1 MLEFIKIVDVKSIK
15 SYFSSLPFFL
25 LCLYILFMYIAQ
37 ETLLPTIIHSVVMFC
52 MIGVVIF
59 CMFLKWSRNI
69 QKIITRFTIWYS
81 IFFIFCYLSAFLSK
95 QSDPSILYP
104 IVVSLVIPFCF
115 IQTIDTTVKLEACL
129 NVYII
134 SALIMAFLL
143 WQTGQL
149 DYLHIAA
156 HSEARLGTDVTGNA
170 NIFTALIMYAE
181 VFAAWFM
188 IYKKKKV
195 SRLIYFLAF
204 ILLLFIMVVSGGRKT
219 IIAVI
224 GALSVFLILK
234 DNNRKVIRNII
245 TVILFITAI
254 FIAILK
260 IPLLYELIGE
270 RFEGLFAFFSGKESS
285 VSSDSTRGQI
295 FLLAL
300 KGWSEHPL
308 FGHGIDSFKFLNR
321 STTGHFYY
329 AHNNFAELLYDV
341 GIIGF
346 AIFYYM
352 FFYIYRNLRKVEAHN
367 HKYKVLGLGLLVELL
382 LFDIGGVSYYL
393 VGNIIILS
401 IAYMCIMFQKVDD
414 I

>member
-1 MLEFIKIVDVKSIK
+1 M
-15 SYFSSLPFFL
+15 
-25 LCLYILFMYIAQ
+25 M
-37 ETLLPTIIHSVVMFC
+37 
-52 MIGVVIF
+52 
-59 CMFLKWSRNI
+59 
-69 QKIITRFTIWYS
+69 
-81 IFFIFCYLSAFLSK
+81 
-95 QSDPSILYP
+95 
-104 IVVSLVIPFCF
+104 VSLVIPFCF
-115 IQTIDTTVKLEACL
+115 IQTIDTTAKLEACL

-149 DYLHIAA
+149 DYLYIDA
-156 HSEARLGTDVTGNA
+156 HSEARLGTEVTGNA
-170 NIFTALIMYAE
+170 NIFTALLMYAE

-188 IYKKKKV
+188 TYKQGRF

-204 ILLLFIMVVSGGRKT
+204 VILLFFMVVSGGRKT

-234 DNNRKVIRNII
+234 ENSYRKIVKNII
-245 TVILFITAI
+245 IAILLISGI

-270 RFEGLFAFFSGKESS
+270 RFEGLFAFFTGKESS
-285 VSSDSTRGQI
+285 VNSDSTRGQM
-295 FLLAL
+295 LRLAL
-300 KGWSEHPL
+300 KGWFERPIL
-308 FGHGIDSFKFLNR
+308 GYGIDSFKFLNQAA
-321 STTGHFYY
+321 TGHFYY

-352 FFYIYRNLRKVEAHN
+352 FFYIYRNLKRIGDSN
-367 HKYKVLGLGLLVELL
+367 HKYKVLGFGILIELL

-401 IAYMCIMFQKVDD
+401 IAYMCVTLQKR
-414 I
+414 

>member
-1 MLEFIKIVDVKSIK
+1 
-15 SYFSSLPFFL
+15 
-25 LCLYILFMYIAQ
+25 MYIAQ
-37 ETLLPTIIHSVVMFC
+37 DTLLPTIIHSIVMFC
-52 MIGVVIF
+52 MIGAVIF
-59 CMFLKWSRNI
+59 CMFLKGNRNI
-69 QKIITRFTIWYS
+69 SQIITRFTIWYG
-81 IFFIFCYLSAFLSK
+81 IFFILCYLSAFLFK

-104 IVVSLVIPFCF
+104 MMVSLVIPFCF
-115 IQTIDTTVKLEACL
+115 IQTIDTTAKLEACL

-149 DYLHIAA
+149 DYLYIDA
-156 HSEARLGTDVTGNA
+156 HSEARLGTEVTGNA
-170 NIFTALIMYAE
+170 NIFTALLMYAE

-188 IYKKKKV
+188 TYKQGRF

-204 ILLLFIMVVSGGRKT
+204 VILLFFMVVSGGRKT

-234 DNNRKVIRNII
+234 ENSYRKIVKNII
-245 TVILFITAI
+245 IAILLISGI

-270 RFEGLFAFFSGKESS
+270 RFEGLFAFFTGKESS
-285 VSSDSTRGQI
+285 VNSDSTRGQM
-295 FLLAL
+295 LRLAL
-300 KGWSEHPL
+300 KGWFERPIL
-308 FGHGIDSFKFLNR
+308 GYGIDSFKFLNQAA
-321 STTGHFYY
+321 TGHFYY

>member
-1 MLEFIKIVDVKSIK
+1 
-15 SYFSSLPFFL
+15 
-25 LCLYILFMYIAQ
+25 MYIAQ
-37 ETLLPTIIHSVVMFC
+37 KTLLPTILHSVVMFC

-69 QKIITRFTIWYS
+69 SQIITRFTIWYS
-81 IFFIFCYLSAFLSK
+81 IFFIFCYLSAFLFK

-104 IVVSLVIPFCF
+104 MAVSLVISFCF
-115 IQTIDTTVKLEACL
+115 IQTIDTTAKLEVCL
-129 NVYII
+129 NVYIV
-134 SALIMAFLL
+134 SAVIMAFLL

-149 DYLHIAA
+149 DYLHVAA
-156 HSEARLGTDVTGNA
+156 LSEARLGTDVTGNA

-181 VFAAWFM
+181 VFAAWLM

-234 DNNRKVIRNII
+234 NNRKIIKNVII
-245 TVILFITAI
+245 VILFIAAI

-270 RFEGLFAFFSGKESS
+270 RFEGLFAFFSGKEST

-300 KGWSEHPL
+300 KGWSERPL

-321 STTGHFYY
+321 SVTGHFYY

-341 GIIGF
+341 GIVGFTLFYSIFFHIFKKLRRIGDSN
-346 AIFYYM
+346 
-352 FFYIYRNLRKVEAHN
+352 R
-367 HKYKVLGLGLLVELL
+367 KYKVLGIGLLVELL

>member
-1 MLEFIKIVDVKSIK
+1 
-15 SYFSSLPFFL
+15 
-25 LCLYILFMYIAQ
+25 MYIAQ
-37 ETLLPTIIHSVVMFC
+37 ETLLPTIIHSIVMFC
-52 MIGVVIF
+52 MIGAVIF
-59 CMFLKWSRNI
+59 CMFLKGNRDIS
-69 QKIITRFTIWYS
+69 QIITRFTVWYG
-81 IFFIFCYLSAFLSK
+81 IFFILCYLSAFLFK

-104 IVVSLVIPFCF
+104 MMVSLVIPFCF
-115 IQTIDTTVKLEACL
+115 IQTIDTTAKLEACL

-149 DYLHIAA
+149 DYLYIGA
-156 HSEARLGTDVTGNA
+156 HSEARLGTEVTGNA

-188 IYKKKKV
+188 TYKQGRF

-204 ILLLFIMVVSGGRKT
+204 VILLFFMVVSGGRKT

-224 GALSVFLILK
+224 GALSVFIVLR
-234 DNNRKVIRNII
+234 NNRKVIKNII
-245 TVILFITAI
+245 IALFLIIGI
-254 FIAILK
+254 FIAILN
-260 IPLLYELIGE
+260 IPFLYELIGE
-270 RFEGLFAFFSGKESS
+270 RFEGLFAFFTGKESS
-285 VSSDSTRGQI
+285 VSSDNTRGQM

-300 KGWSEHPL
+300 RGWYERPL
-308 FGHGIDSFKFLNR
+308 LGYGIDSFKFLNKA
-321 STTGHFYY
+321 TTGHFYY
-329 AHNNFAELLYDV
+329 THNNFAELLYDV

-352 FFYIYRNLRKVEAHN
+352 FFYIYRNLKRIGDSN
-367 HKYKVLGLGLLVELL
+367 RKYKVLGFGILIELL

-401 IAYMCIMFQKVDD
+401 LAYLCTSLHEV
-414 I
+414 